1 MVVTLGPLQAKIFLR
16 TWDGNTFM
24 GSWNLYTENE
34 DVGFV
39 TFKTNASGTPVE
51 MTIDSQ
57 NFDGCGVFER
67 I

>member
-24 GSWNLYTENE
+24 GSWDMFTKFE
-34 DVGFV
+34 DNGFV
-39 TFKTNASGTPVE
+39 KFEVDAGGTPVE

-57 NFDGCGVFER
+57 NYDGCGVFER
-67 I
+67 T